1 MHLSFDMGRRAVGP
15 RQRLTGAPAGA
26 VHEGGA
32 HAGLL
37 QRALSLHLE
46 PAAMTQQSLLPKC
59 KFTLKESKLLLFF
72 LSALTPTSTPGQR
85 YERCAKRGIRTATTQ
100 RLGFLLRSRKP
111 PGRLISQKI

>member
-46 PAAMTQQSLLPKC
+46 PAAMTQQSLLYSEGVKVVVVFPFC
-59 KFTLKESKLLLFF
+59 THTYLDSRA
-72 LSALTPTSTPGQR
+72 AL
-85 YERCAKRGIRTATTQ
+85 
-100 RLGFLLRSRKP
+100 
-111 PGRLISQKI
+111 